1 MRSMTGYGRGLCES
15 DGRSVAI
22 EIKSVNHRFL
32 DLSFRMPRSF
42 AFAEDAMRKQIASC
56 VSRGHLD
63 IYVSYS
69 NIRDDS
75 KTVRVDAA
83 LLGAYM
89 KAMDLLEG
97 LPDDRSRV
105 NMAQL
110 EGVMTVEEAA
120 EDSEALTAIITEAL
134 SSALDELNAM
144 RLREGR
150 NIKTQLSN
158 YIDELERVTDS
169 ISERYPQTV
178 KEYTE
183 RLKKSVREL
192 IDRDIDE
199 TRLLTEVAI
208 MADRSAIDEE
218 VVRLHS
224 HITQLRQLLADEEPV
239 GRRVD
244 FLVQELNREV
254 NTISSK
260 SQDVPITNLV
270 IEAKAIIE
278 KLREQIQNIE

>member
-1 MRSMTGYGRGLCES
+1 MRSMTGYGRGLCER

-22 EIKSVNHRFL
+22 ELKSVNHRFL

-42 AFAEDAMRKQIASC
+42 AFAEDAMRRQIASG

-75 KTVRVDAA
+75 KTVRVDTA
-83 LLGAYM
+83 LLSAYM
-89 KAMDLLEG
+89 KAMDLLDG
-97 LPDDRSRV
+97 LPDDRTRLSV
-105 NMAQL
+105 AQL
-110 EGVMTVEEAA
+110 DGVMTVEEAA
-120 EDSEALTAIITEAL
+120 EDSEALTVIITEAL
-134 SSALDELNAM
+134 SSALGELNAM
-144 RLREGR
+144 RLREGG

-158 YIDELERVTDS
+158 SIDELERVTDT

-199 TRLLTEVAI
+199 ARLLTEVAI

-224 HITQLRQLLADEEPV
+224 HIAQLRQLLADEEPV